1 MFLNRLTVRNQLVL
15 VILIGG
21 ILILTAMSYVLI
33 RMHSDFAE
41 HQFML
46 RHERLTAL
54 MANEMAP
61 ALHLGDGRIIG
72 KKVKAFVS
80 TVEENLVVL
89 RAFNLEGE
97 MVFEKLNSDQAPDLN
112 KMIMKNI
119 RTLKQGGE
127 IREDSPDNVV
137 LLKPAFLPGNEIGGF
152 IGVAWSKRELT
163 ELRLELIRTA
173 LFFTL
178 AFLFIGGIVIIFI
191 LHHFITR
198 PVGDMVMMIDHE
210 SREIADANRKLAS
223 RTQRQSTSLVETAAS
238 MEQMSSIVYSNAND
252 AKNASTLVRSARET
266 VDSGRNELQ
275 ETVIRTIETNE
286 RSLSKLQTAN
296 TQVVEAMAAISEN
309 SVKISG
315 IINLINDIAF
325 QTNLLALNASVEAA
339 RAGEHGKGFAVVAT
353 EVRKLAH
360 RSSKASSE
368 IGKLIELEM
377 QSIKNGREFV
387 DGSDLALNSMQQE
400 TEEMLKTL
408 KDKSNESMEEILK
421 AVINFSEMMENIEV
435 ASTEHASGIS
445 QVNQAIADMD
455 KLTQE
460 NSLMVEQNAAA
471 SQNMTLETELLRRMF
486 SSKKGGQMKG
496 SSSKTG
502 GQFVEG
508 SAQDKIQGMT
518 AAALPDHNERDEKA
532 PPQIEMPEWEK
543 KLDKFKCNENINI
556 PYDFQSCLKSH
567 TS

>member
-89 RAFNLEGE
+89 RAFDMEGE
-97 MVFEKLNSDQAPDLN
+97 MVYEKLNGDQAPDLN

-173 LFFTL
+173 IFFTL

-360 RSSKASSE
+360 RSSKASAE

-377 QSIKNGREFV
+377 QSIKNGRDFV

-435 ASTEHASGIS
+435 ASTEHATGIS

-496 SSSKTG
+496 SSSITG

-508 SAQDKIQGMT
+508 SAQDRIQEMT
-518 AAALPDHNERDEKA
+518 TAALPDHNERDEKA
-532 PPQIEMPEWEK
+532 APQIEMPELEK
-543 KLDKFKCNENINI
+543 KHDKFK
-556 PYDFQSCLKSH
+556 
-567 TS
+567 

>member
-1 MFLNRLTVRNQLVL
+1 MFINRLTIRNQLVL

-89 RAFNLEGE
+89 RAFDMEGE
-97 MVFEKLNSDQAPDLN
+97 MVYEKLNGDQAPDLN

-173 LFFTL
+173 IFFTL
-178 AFLFIGGIVIIFI
+178 AFLIIGGIVIIFI

-360 RSSKASSE
+360 RSSKASAE

-377 QSIKNGREFV
+377 QSIKNGRDFV

-496 SSSKTG
+496 SSRITG
-502 GQFVEG
+502 EQLVEG
-508 SAQDKIQGMT
+508 SAQDRIQGMT
-518 AAALPDHNERDEKA
+518 AAALPDQYERDEKA
-532 PPQIEMPEWEK
+532 TPQIEMPEWER
-543 KLDKFKCNENINI
+543 KLDKFK
-556 PYDFQSCLKSH
+556 
-567 TS
+567 

>member
-1 MFLNRLTVRNQLVL
+1 MFINRLTIRNQLVL

-89 RAFNLEGE
+89 RAFDMEGK
-97 MVFEKLNSDQAPDLN
+97 MVYEKLNGDQAPDLN

-173 LFFTL
+173 IFFTL
-178 AFLFIGGIVIIFI
+178 AFLFFGGIVIIFI

-296 TQVVEAMAAISEN
+296 TKVVEAMSAISEN

-360 RSSKASSE
+360 RSSKASAE

-377 QSIKNGREFV
+377 QSIKNGRDFV

-435 ASTEHASGIS
+435 ASTEHATGIS

-496 SSSKTG
+496 SSRITR

-508 SAQDKIQGMT
+508 SAQDRIQEMT
-518 AAALPDHNERDEKA
+518 TAALPDHNERDEKA
-532 PPQIEMPEWEK
+532 APQIEMPELEK
-543 KLDKFKCNENINI
+543 KHDKFK
-556 PYDFQSCLKSH
+556 
-567 TS
+567 

>member
-89 RAFNLEGE
+89 RAFDMEGE
-97 MVFEKLNSDQAPDLN
+97 MVYEKLNGDQAPDLN

-173 LFFTL
+173 IFFTL
-178 AFLFIGGIVIIFI
+178 AFLIIGGIVIIFI

-435 ASTEHASGIS
+435 ASTEHATGIS

-496 SSSKTG
+496 SSSITG

-543 KLDKFKCNENINI
+543 KLDKFK
-556 PYDFQSCLKSH
+556 
-567 TS
+567 

>member
-89 RAFNLEGE
+89 RAFDMEGK
-97 MVFEKLNSDQAPDLN
+97 MVYEKLNGDQAPDLN

-173 LFFTL
+173 IFFTL
-178 AFLFIGGIVIIFI
+178 AFLIIGGIVIIFI

-471 SQNMTLETELLRRMF
+471 SQNMALETELLRRMF
-486 SSKKGGQMKG
+486 SSKQGGQMKG

-543 KLDKFKCNENINI
+543 KLDKFK
-556 PYDFQSCLKSH
+556 
-567 TS
+567 

>member
-89 RAFNLEGE
+89 RAFDMEGE
-97 MVFEKLNSDQAPDLN
+97 MVYEKLNGDQAPDLN

-173 LFFTL
+173 IFFTL
-178 AFLFIGGIVIIFI
+178 AFLFFGGIVIIFI

-360 RSSKASSE
+360 RSSKASAE

-377 QSIKNGREFV
+377 QSIKNGRDFV
-387 DGSDLALNSMQQE
+387 EGSDLALNSMQQE

-435 ASTEHASGIS
+435 ASTEHATGIS

-496 SSSKTG
+496 SSSITG

-508 SAQDKIQGMT
+508 SAQDRIQGMT
-518 AAALPDHNERDEKA
+518 AAALPDQYERDEKA
-532 PPQIEMPEWEK
+532 TPQIEMPEWER
-543 KLDKFKCNENINI
+543 KLDKFK
-556 PYDFQSCLKSH
+556 
-567 TS
+567 

>member
-89 RAFNLEGE
+89 RAFDMEGE
-97 MVFEKLNSDQAPDLN
+97 MVYEKLNGDQAPDLN

-173 LFFTL
+173 FFFTL

-486 SSKKGGQMKG
+486 SSKQGGQMKG
-496 SSSKTG
+496 SSSITG
-502 GQFVEG
+502 GQLVEG
-508 SAQDKIQGMT
+508 SAQDRIQGMT
-518 AAALPDHNERDEKA
+518 AAALPDHKERDEKA
-532 PPQIEMPEWEK
+532 APQIEMPEWER
-543 KLDKFKCNENINI
+543 KLDKFK
-556 PYDFQSCLKSH
+556 
-567 TS
+567 

>member
-89 RAFNLEGE
+89 RAFDMEGE
-97 MVFEKLNSDQAPDLN
+97 MVYEKLNGDQAPDLN

-173 LFFTL
+173 IFFTL

-325 QTNLLALNASVEAA
+325 QTNLLALSASVEAA

-496 SSSKTG
+496 SSSITG

-508 SAQDKIQGMT
+508 SAQDRIQGMT
-518 AAALPDHNERDEKA
+518 AAALPDQYERDEKA
-532 PPQIEMPEWEK
+532 APQIEMPEWER
-543 KLDKFKCNENINI
+543 KLDNFK
-556 PYDFQSCLKSH
+556 
-567 TS
+567 

>member
-89 RAFNLEGE
+89 RAFDMEGE
-97 MVFEKLNSDQAPDLN
+97 MVYEKLNGDQAPDLN

-496 SSSKTG
+496 SSSITG

-508 SAQDKIQGMT
+508 SAQDRIQGMT
-518 AAALPDHNERDEKA
+518 ATALPDQYERDEKA
-532 PPQIEMPEWEK
+532 APQIEMPEWEK
-543 KLDKFKCNENINI
+543 KLDKFK
-556 PYDFQSCLKSH
+556 
-567 TS
+567 

>member
-89 RAFNLEGE
+89 RAFDMEGE
-97 MVFEKLNSDQAPDLN
+97 MVYEKLNGDQAPDLN

-496 SSSKTG
+496 SSSITG

-508 SAQDKIQGMT
+508 SAQDRIQEMT
-518 AAALPDHNERDEKA
+518 TAALPDHNERDEKA
-532 PPQIEMPEWEK
+532 APQIEMPELEK
-543 KLDKFKCNENINI
+543 KHDKFK
-556 PYDFQSCLKSH
+556 
-567 TS
+567 

>member
-89 RAFNLEGE
+89 RAFDMEGE
-97 MVFEKLNSDQAPDLN
+97 MVYEKLNGDQAPDLN

-173 LFFTL
+173 IFFTL

-445 QVNQAIADMD
+445 QVNQAIADME

-471 SQNMTLETELLRRMF
+471 SQNMALETELLRKMF
-486 SSKKGGQMKG
+486 SSKQEGQMKG
-496 SSSKTG
+496 SASITG
-502 GQFVEG
+502 GQLVEG
-508 SAQDKIQGMT
+508 SAQDRIQEMT
-518 AAALPDHNERDEKA
+518 AAALPDHKERDEKA
-532 PPQIEMPEWEK
+532 APQIEMPEWEK
-543 KLDKFKCNENINI
+543 KLENFK
-556 PYDFQSCLKSH
+556 
-567 TS
+567 

>member
-89 RAFNLEGE
+89 RAFDMEGK
-97 MVFEKLNSDQAPDLN
+97 MVYEKLNGDQAPDLN

-173 LFFTL
+173 IFFTL
-178 AFLFIGGIVIIFI
+178 AFLIIGGIVIIFI

-496 SSSKTG
+496 SSSITG

-508 SAQDKIQGMT
+508 SAQDRIQEMT
-518 AAALPDHNERDEKA
+518 TAALPDHNERDEKA
-532 PPQIEMPEWEK
+532 APQIEMPELEK
-543 KLDKFKCNENINI
+543 KHDKFK
-556 PYDFQSCLKSH
+556 
-567 TS
+567 

>member
-89 RAFNLEGE
+89 RAFDMEGE
-97 MVFEKLNSDQAPDLN
+97 MVYEKLNGDQAPDLN

-173 LFFTL
+173 IFFTL
-178 AFLFIGGIVIIFI
+178 AFLIIGGIVIIFI

-496 SSSKTG
+496 SSSITG

-508 SAQDKIQGMT
+508 SAQDRIQGMT
-518 AAALPDHNERDEKA
+518 AAALPDHKERDEKA

-543 KLDKFKCNENINI
+543 KLDKFK
-556 PYDFQSCLKSH
+556 
-567 TS
+567 

>member
-1 MFLNRLTVRNQLVL
+1 MFLNRLTIRNQLVL

-89 RAFNLEGE
+89 RAFDMEGE
-97 MVFEKLNSDQAPDLN
+97 MVYEKLNGDQAPDLN

-486 SSKKGGQMKG
+486 SSKQGGQMKG

-508 SAQDKIQGMT
+508 SAQDRIQGMT
-518 AAALPDHNERDEKA
+518 ATALPDQYERDEKA
-532 PPQIEMPEWEK
+532 TPQIEMPEWER
-543 KLDKFKCNENINI
+543 KLDKFK
-556 PYDFQSCLKSH
+556 
-567 TS
+567 

>member
-89 RAFNLEGE
+89 RAFDMEGE
-97 MVFEKLNSDQAPDLN
+97 MVYEKLNGDQAPDLN

-496 SSSKTG
+496 SSSITG
-502 GQFVEG
+502 GQLVEG
-508 SAQDKIQGMT
+508 SAQDRIQEMT
-518 AAALPDHNERDEKA
+518 AAALPDHKERDEKA
-532 PPQIEMPEWEK
+532 APQIEMPEWEK
-543 KLDKFKCNENINI
+543 KLENFK
-556 PYDFQSCLKSH
+556 
-567 TS
+567 

>member
-89 RAFNLEGE
+89 RAFDMEGK
-97 MVFEKLNSDQAPDLN
+97 MVYEKLNGDQAPDLN

-238 MEQMSSIVYSNAND
+238 MEQMSSIVYNNAND

-496 SSSKTG
+496 SSRITG
-502 GQFVEG
+502 EQLVEG
-508 SAQDKIQGMT
+508 SAQDRIQGMT
-518 AAALPDHNERDEKA
+518 AAALPDHKERDEKA
-532 PPQIEMPEWEK
+532 APQIEMPEWER
-543 KLDKFKCNENINI
+543 KLDKFK
-556 PYDFQSCLKSH
+556 
-567 TS
+567 

>member
-97 MVFEKLNSDQAPDLN
+97 MVFEKLNSDQVPDLN

-173 LFFTL
+173 ISFTI

-486 SSKKGGQMKG
+486 SSKQGGQMKG

-543 KLDKFKCNENINI
+543 KLDKFK
-556 PYDFQSCLKSH
+556 
-567 TS
+567 

>member
-89 RAFNLEGE
+89 RAFDMEGE
-97 MVFEKLNSDQAPDLN
+97 MVYEKLNGDQAPDLN

-496 SSSKTG
+496 SSRITG
-502 GQFVEG
+502 EQLVEG
-508 SAQDKIQGMT
+508 SAQDRIQEMT
-518 AAALPDHNERDEKA
+518 AAALPDHKERDEKA
-532 PPQIEMPEWEK
+532 APQIEMPELEK
-543 KLDKFKCNENINI
+543 KHDKFK
-556 PYDFQSCLKSH
+556 
-567 TS
+567 

>member
-61 ALHLGDGRIIG
+61 ALHLGDGRIVG

-89 RAFNLEGE
+89 RAFDMEGE
-97 MVFEKLNSDQAPDLN
+97 MVYEKLNGDQAPDLN

-296 TQVVEAMAAISEN
+296 TKVVEAMSAISEN

-435 ASTEHASGIS
+435 ASTEHATGIS

-460 NSLMVEQNAAA
+460 NSLMVEQNATA

-496 SSSKTG
+496 SSSITG

-508 SAQDKIQGMT
+508 SAQDRIQEMT
-518 AAALPDHNERDEKA
+518 ATALPDQYERDEKA
-532 PPQIEMPEWEK
+532 APQIEMPEWEK
-543 KLDKFKCNENINI
+543 KLDKFK
-556 PYDFQSCLKSH
+556 
-567 TS
+567 

>member
-89 RAFNLEGE
+89 RAFDMEGK
-97 MVFEKLNSDQAPDLN
+97 MVYEKLNGDQAPDLN

-173 LFFTL
+173 IFFTL

-486 SSKKGGQMKG
+486 SSKQGGQMKG
-496 SSSKTG
+496 SSSITG
-502 GQFVEG
+502 GQLVEG
-508 SAQDKIQGMT
+508 SAQDRIQEMT
-518 AAALPDHNERDEKA
+518 AAALPDHKERDEKA
-532 PPQIEMPEWEK
+532 APQIEMPEWEK
-543 KLDKFKCNENINI
+543 KLENFK
-556 PYDFQSCLKSH
+556 
-567 TS
+567 

>member
-89 RAFNLEGE
+89 RAFDMEGE
-97 MVFEKLNSDQAPDLN
+97 MVYEKLNGDQAPDLN

-173 LFFTL
+173 IFFTL

-238 MEQMSSIVYSNAND
+238 MEQMSSIVYNNAND

-296 TQVVEAMAAISEN
+296 TQVVEAMSAISEN

-486 SSKKGGQMKG
+486 SSKQGGQMKG

-532 PPQIEMPEWEK
+532 APQIEMPEWER
-543 KLDKFKCNENINI
+543 KLDKFK
-556 PYDFQSCLKSH
+556 
-567 TS
+567 

>member
-97 MVFEKLNSDQAPDLN
+97 MVFEKLNSDQVPDLN

-173 LFFTL
+173 IFFTL
-178 AFLFIGGIVIIFI
+178 AFLIIGGIVIIFI

-360 RSSKASSE
+360 RSSKASAE

-377 QSIKNGREFV
+377 QSIKNGRDFV

-435 ASTEHASGIS
+435 ASTEHATGIS

-460 NSLMVEQNAAA
+460 NSLMVEQNATA

-496 SSSKTG
+496 SSSITG

-532 PPQIEMPEWEK
+532 APQIEMPEWEK
-543 KLDKFKCNENINI
+543 KLDKFK
-556 PYDFQSCLKSH
+556 
-567 TS
+567 

>member
-1 MFLNRLTVRNQLVL
+1 MFINRLTIRNQLVL

-89 RAFNLEGE
+89 RAFDMEGK
-97 MVFEKLNSDQAPDLN
+97 MVYEKLNGDQAPDLN

-173 LFFTL
+173 IFFTL

-296 TQVVEAMAAISEN
+296 TKVVEAMSAISEN

-360 RSSKASSE
+360 RSSKASAE

-377 QSIKNGREFV
+377 QSIKNGRDFV

-486 SSKKGGQMKG
+486 SSKQGGQMKG

-543 KLDKFKCNENINI
+543 KLDKFK
-556 PYDFQSCLKSH
+556 
-567 TS
+567 

>member
-89 RAFNLEGE
+89 RAFDMEGK
-97 MVFEKLNSDQAPDLN
+97 MVYEKLNGDQAPDLN

-173 LFFTL
+173 IFFTL

-238 MEQMSSIVYSNAND
+238 MEQMSSIVYNNAND

-496 SSSKTG
+496 SSRITG
-502 GQFVEG
+502 EQLVEG
-508 SAQDKIQGMT
+508 SAQDRIQGMT
-518 AAALPDHNERDEKA
+518 AAALPDHKERDEKA
-532 PPQIEMPEWEK
+532 APQIEMPEWER
-543 KLDKFKCNENINI
+543 KLDKFK
-556 PYDFQSCLKSH
+556 
-567 TS
+567 

>member
-61 ALHLGDGRIIG
+61 ALHLGDGRIVG

-89 RAFNLEGE
+89 RAFDMEGE
-97 MVFEKLNSDQAPDLN
+97 MVYEKLNGDQAPDLN

-173 LFFTL
+173 IFFTL

-496 SSSKTG
+496 SSSITG

-508 SAQDKIQGMT
+508 SAQDRIQEMT
-518 AAALPDHNERDEKA
+518 AAALPDHKERDEKA
-532 PPQIEMPEWEK
+532 PPQIEMPEWER
-543 KLDKFKCNENINI
+543 KLDKFK
-556 PYDFQSCLKSH
+556 
-567 TS
+567 

>member
-97 MVFEKLNSDQAPDLN
+97 MVFEKLNSDQVPDLN

-173 LFFTL
+173 ISFTI

-238 MEQMSSIVYSNAND
+238 MEQMSSIVYNNAND

-387 DGSDLALNSMQQE
+387 DGSDLALNNMQQE

-435 ASTEHASGIS
+435 ASTEHATGIS

-486 SSKKGGQMKG
+486 SSKQGGQMKG

-543 KLDKFKCNENINI
+543 KLDKFK
-556 PYDFQSCLKSH
+556 
-567 TS
+567 

>member
-89 RAFNLEGE
+89 RAFDMEGE
-97 MVFEKLNSDQAPDLN
+97 MVYEKLNGDQAPDLN

-435 ASTEHASGIS
+435 ASTEHATGIS

-486 SSKKGGQMKG
+486 SSKQGGQMKG

-532 PPQIEMPEWEK
+532 PPQIEMPEWER
-543 KLDKFKCNENINI
+543 KLDKFK
-556 PYDFQSCLKSH
+556 
-567 TS
+567 

>member
-89 RAFNLEGE
+89 RAFDMEGK
-97 MVFEKLNSDQAPDLN
+97 MVYEKLNGDQAPDLN

-471 SQNMTLETELLRRMF
+471 SQNMALETELLRRMF
-486 SSKKGGQMKG
+486 SSKQGGQMKG

-543 KLDKFKCNENINI
+543 KLDKFK
-556 PYDFQSCLKSH
+556 
-567 TS
+567 

>member
-89 RAFNLEGE
+89 RAFDMEGK
-97 MVFEKLNSDQAPDLN
+97 MVYDKLNGDQAPDLN

-137 LLKPAFLPGNEIGGF
+137 LLKPAFLPANEIGGF

-173 LFFTL
+173 IFFTL

-210 SREIADANRKLAS
+210 SKEIADANRKLAS

-238 MEQMSSIVYSNAND
+238 MEQMSSIVFSNAND

-445 QVNQAIADMD
+445 QVNQAIADME

-471 SQNMTLETELLRRMF
+471 SQNMALETELLRKMF
-486 SSKKGGQMKG
+486 SSKQEGQMKG
-496 SSSKTG
+496 SSRITG
-502 GQFVEG
+502 GQLVEG
-508 SAQDKIQGMT
+508 SAQDRIQEMT
-518 AAALPDHNERDEKA
+518 AAALPDHKERDEKA
-532 PPQIEMPEWEK
+532 APQIEMPEWEK
-543 KLDKFKCNENINI
+543 KIENFK
-556 PYDFQSCLKSH
+556 
-567 TS
+567 

>member
-72 KKVKAFVS
+72 KKVKVFVS

-89 RAFNLEGE
+89 RAFDMEGE
-97 MVFEKLNSDQAPDLN
+97 MVYEKLNGDQAPDLN

-173 LFFTL
+173 IFFTL

-296 TQVVEAMAAISEN
+296 TKVVEAMSAISEN

-377 QSIKNGREFV
+377 ESIKNGREFV

-435 ASTEHASGIS
+435 ASTEHATGIS

-496 SSSKTG
+496 SSSITG

-508 SAQDKIQGMT
+508 SAQDRIQGMT
-518 AAALPDHNERDEKA
+518 ATALPDQYERDEKA
-532 PPQIEMPEWEK
+532 TPQIEMPEWER
-543 KLDKFKCNENINI
+543 KLDKFK
-556 PYDFQSCLKSH
+556 
-567 TS
+567 

>member
-89 RAFNLEGE
+89 RAFDMEGK
-97 MVFEKLNSDQAPDLN
+97 MVYEKLNGDQAPDLN

-173 LFFTL
+173 IFFTL

-496 SSSKTG
+496 SSSITG

-508 SAQDKIQGMT
+508 SAQDRIQGMT
-518 AAALPDHNERDEKA
+518 AAALPDHKERDEKA
-532 PPQIEMPEWEK
+532 APQIEMPEWEK
-543 KLDKFKCNENINI
+543 KIENFK
-556 PYDFQSCLKSH
+556 
-567 TS
+567 